1 MRTARLIFAISL
13 AFGCLTVRADE
24 FHLKDGSTVVGT
36 IVGYQGSAFRVKT
49 SYGYALVERSSVASI
64 TVTPNSA
71 SSEKKS
77 GTEEKRVAKTESR
90 NQDPKDPPG
99 KRGADD
105 QAASRKPAAQSDS
118 TPANSNINSAS
129 NRNSQPAPSTR
140 TPSPVA
146 PASSAPASSANSAAM
161 NASAPSSAPTP
172 MRERVIDNLYVNDTY
187 GFQIYRPPDWQLI
200 QGARAALPGAIAA
213 LGTSDQSTYLII
225 GLEPAGDTLLAH
237 VTVTNDRL
245 ADSFDNF
252 RPTALRQ
259 MLIGGFPA
267 CEYQFEGMAE
277 NQLWAGTVALVRRG
291 QETFTIFGVTT
302 AKSDLV
308 QIQQNVISRAI
319 ASLQFVAPQ
328 SK

>member
-1 MRTARLIFAISL
+1 MRSLRLLFAILL
-13 AFGCLTVRADE
+13 AFGCLAVRADE
-24 FHLKDGSTVVGT
+24 LHLKDGSKVIGT

-71 SSEKKS
+71 SAANKS
-77 GTEEKRVAKTESR
+77 GTEEKSAAKSGARE
-90 NQDPKDPPG
+90 QDPKDPPA
-99 KRGADD
+99 KRSEGETTTNSNKINSAPN
-105 QAASRKPAAQSDS
+105 RAAQS
-118 TPANSNINSAS
+118 
-129 NRNSQPAPSTR
+129 APSNQ
-140 TPSPVA
+140 S
-146 PASSAPASSANSAAM
+146 PASPAQTSAASVNAPGNSSAQ
-161 NASAPSSAPTP
+161 SAPTAVSAPMP
-172 MRERVIDNLYVNDTY
+172 MRERVLDNLYVNDTY
-187 GFQIYRPPDWQLI
+187 SFQMYKPPDWQLI

-225 GLEPAGDTLLAH
+225 GLEPADDTLLAH

-252 RPTALRQ
+252 RPAGLRQ
-259 MLIGGFPA
+259 TLIGGFPA

-277 NQLWAGTVALVRRG
+277 NQLWAGTVALIRRG
-291 QETFTIFGVTT
+291 QDTFTIFGVTT

-319 ASLQFVAPQ
+319 ASLQFTKP
-328 SK
+328 

>member
-1 MRTARLIFAISL
+1 MRTARLLFAILL
-13 AFGCLTVRADE
+13 AFGCLAVRADE
-24 FHLKDGSTVVGT
+24 LHLKDGTKLIGT
-36 IVGYQGSAFRVKT
+36 IVGYQGNAFRVKT

-77 GTEEKRVAKTESR
+77 GAEEKTAAKAESR
-90 NQDPKDPPG
+90 EQDPKDPPS
-99 KRGADD
+99 KRVGAEP
-105 QAASRKPAAQSDS
+105 AASQKSAAPAGSA
-118 TPANSNINSAS
+118 AASNGTNNSAAIHS
-129 NRNSQPAPSTR
+129 SQPAPSNQTAA
-140 TPSPVA
+140 SPASAA
-146 PASSAPASSANSAAM
+146 PASATGNPAAANTAAPAAA
-161 NASAPSSAPTP
+161 PQP
-172 MRERVIDNLYVNDTY
+172 MRERVLDNSYVNDTY
-187 GFQIYRPPDWQLI
+187 GFQIYRPPDWQAI
-200 QGARAALPGAIAA
+200 QGARAALPGSIAA

-225 GLEPAGDTLLAH
+225 GLEPADDTLLAH

-259 MLIGGFPA
+259 TLIGGFPA

-291 QETFTIFGVTT
+291 QDTFTIFGVTT

-319 ASLQFVAPQ
+319 ASLQFTTPAAR
-328 SK
+328 

>member
-1 MRTARLIFAISL
+1 MRTARLLFAILL
-13 AFGCLTVRADE
+13 AFGCLAVRADE
-24 FHLKDGSTVVGT
+24 LHLKDGTKLIGT

-77 GTEEKRVAKTESR
+77 GTEEKSAAKAESR
-90 NQDPKDPPG
+90 EQDPKDPPS
-99 KRGADD
+99 KRVGDEP
-105 QAASRKPAAQSDS
+105 AASQKSAAPAGSA
-118 TPANSNINSAS
+118 AASNGTNNSAAIHS
-129 NRNSQPAPSTR
+129 SQPAPSNQTAA
-140 TPSPVA
+140 SPASAA
-146 PASSAPASSANSAAM
+146 PASATVNPAAANTAAPAAA
-161 NASAPSSAPTP
+161 PQP
-172 MRERVIDNLYVNDTY
+172 MRERVLDNSYVNDTY
-187 GFQIYRPPDWQLI
+187 GFQIYRPPDWQVI
-200 QGARAALPGAIAA
+200 QGARAALPGSIAA

-225 GLEPAGDTLLAH
+225 GLEPADDTLLAH

-259 MLIGGFPA
+259 TLIGGFPA

-291 QETFTIFGVTT
+291 QDTFTIFGVTT

-319 ASLQFVAPQ
+319 ASLQFTAR
-328 SK
+328 

>member
-1 MRTARLIFAISL
+1 MKTARLIFVISL
-13 AFGCLTVRADE
+13 AFGCLAVRADE

-64 TVTPNSA
+64 TVTPNS
-71 SSEKKS
+71 SSSQKKS
-77 GTEEKRVAKTESR
+77 GTEEKSAAKTESR
-90 NQDPKDPPG
+90 TPDPKDPPS
-99 KRGADD
+99 KRGEDEPG
-105 QAASRKPAAQSDS
+105 ASRKSATQPGSAAAGNGTSNLA
-118 TPANSNINSAS
+118 AN
-129 NRNSQPAPSTR
+129 RGSQAAPSPTS
-140 TPSPVA
+140 TA
-146 PASSAPASSANSAAM
+146 PAGTGNAAAM

-225 GLEPAGDTLLAH
+225 GLEPADDTLLAH

-259 MLIGGFPA
+259 VLIGGFPA

-277 NQLWAGTVALVRRG
+277 NQLWAGTVALVRHG

-319 ASLQFVAPQ
+319 ASLQFIAPQ

>member
-1 MRTARLIFAISL
+1 MRTARLLFAILL
-13 AFGCLTVRADE
+13 AFGGLAVRADE
-24 FHLKDGSTVVGT
+24 LHLKDGSKVIGV

-77 GTEEKRVAKTESR
+77 VTEEKSAAKAESR
-90 NQDPKDPPG
+90 NQDPKDPPN
-99 KRGADD
+99 KRGEDESG
-105 QAASRKPAAQSDS
+105 ASRKSAATSGS
-118 TPANSNINSAS
+118 AAASNGTNNSAA
-129 NRNSQPAPSTR
+129 NHGPQPAPP
-140 TPSPVA
+140 PSSAA
-146 PASSAPASSANSAAM
+146 PASATGNSSAPDAA
-161 NASAPSSAPTP
+161 APTSAPTP
-172 MRERVIDNLYVNDTY
+172 MRERVLDNLYVNDTY

-225 GLEPAGDTLLAH
+225 GLEPADDTLLAH

-259 MLIGGFPA
+259 VLIGGFPA

-319 ASLQFVAPQ
+319 ASLQFIAPQ

>member
-1 MRTARLIFAISL
+1 MRISRLLFAIL
-13 AFGCLTVRADE
+13 VAFGCLAVRADE
-24 FHLKDGSTVVGT
+24 LHLKDGSKVIGT

-71 SSEKKS
+71 SAAKKS
-77 GTEEKRVAKTESR
+77 GKEEKSAAKADARE
-90 NQDPKDPPG
+90 QDPKDPPV
-99 KRGADD
+99 KRSESETT
-105 QAASRKPAAQSDS
+105 ASNNKM
-118 TPANSNINSAS
+118 NSAA
-129 NRNSQPAPSTR
+129 NRPSQSAPSNQNAT
-140 TPSPVA
+140 SPAQASAA
-146 PASSAPASSANSAAM
+146 PASATGNSSPPNSSAPV
-161 NASAPSSAPTP
+161 SAPTP
-172 MRERVIDNLYVNDTY
+172 MRERVLDNLYVNDTY
-187 GFQIYRPPDWQLI
+187 GFQMYKPPDWQLI
-200 QGARAALPGAIAA
+200 QGARAALPGSIAA

-225 GLEPAGDTLLAH
+225 GLEPADDTLLAH

-259 MLIGGFPA
+259 TLIGGFPA

-277 NQLWAGTVALVRRG
+277 NQMWAGTVALIRRG
-291 QETFTIFGVTT
+291 QDTFTIFGVTT

-319 ASLQFVAPQ
+319 ASLQFIAPQ

>member
-1 MRTARLIFAISL
+1 MRTARLLFAILL
-13 AFGCLTVRADE
+13 AFGCLAVRADE
-24 FHLKDGSTVVGT
+24 LHLKDGTKLIGT

-77 GTEEKRVAKTESR
+77 GTEEKGAAKAESR
-90 NQDPKDPPG
+90 EQDPKDPPS
-99 KRGADD
+99 KRVGDEP
-105 QAASRKPAAQSDS
+105 AASQKSAAPAGSA
-118 TPANSNINSAS
+118 AASNGTNNSAAIHS
-129 NRNSQPAPSTR
+129 SQPAPSNQTAA
-140 TPSPVA
+140 SPASAA
-146 PASSAPASSANSAAM
+146 PASATVNPAAANTAAPAAA
-161 NASAPSSAPTP
+161 PQP
-172 MRERVIDNLYVNDTY
+172 MRERVLDNSYVNDTY
-187 GFQIYRPPDWQLI
+187 GFQIYRPPDWQVI
-200 QGARAALPGAIAA
+200 QGARAALPGSIAA

-225 GLEPAGDTLLAH
+225 GLEPADDTLLAH

-259 MLIGGFPA
+259 TLIGGFPA

-291 QETFTIFGVTT
+291 QDTFTIFGVTT
-302 AKSDLV
+302 AKSNLV

-319 ASLQFVAPQ
+319 ASLQFTAR
-328 SK
+328 

>member
-1 MRTARLIFAISL
+1 MRTVRLLFAILVAVGAL
-13 AFGCLTVRADE
+13 AVRADE
-24 FHLKDGSTVVGT
+24 LHLKDGSKVIGT

-77 GTEEKRVAKTESR
+77 GTEEKSAAKTESR
-90 NQDPKDPPG
+90 AQDPKDPPS
-99 KRGADD
+99 KRGEDESG
-105 QAASRKPAAQSDS
+105 ASRKSAATSAS
-118 TPANSNINSAS
+118 AAAGNGTSNSAA
-129 NRNSQPAPSTR
+129 NHGSQPAPAPTSA
-140 TPSPVA
+140 A
-146 PASSAPASSANSAAM
+146 PAGAGNSAAVNPSAPA
-161 NASAPSSAPTP
+161 SAPTP
-172 MRERVIDNLYVNDTY
+172 MRERELDNLYVNDTY

-200 QGARAALPGAIAA
+200 QDARAALPGAIAA

-225 GLEPAGDTLLAH
+225 GLEPADDTLLAH

-259 MLIGGFPA
+259 VLIGGLPA

-277 NQLWAGTVALVRRG
+277 NQLWAGTVALIRRG

-319 ASLQFVAPQ
+319 ASLQFIAPQ